1 MTSASLTRIFW
12 RSCDKDPAATGP
24 RGAAGHCG
32 LLQKECG
39 QYLAPVNGGRDCCSC
54 TEKSCP
60 PACVKALTP
69 NPECAAV
76 IKCPGVCPEP
86 STVPLDDWAN
96 SFTGENNEPL
106 MPELPQELVPPGLPC
121 AKGMP
126 CCLSKDGAGGRD
138 LGGPC
143 VRADFCENFKEL
155 SNPHQPQWNK
165 VRQRCFLDS
174 SICVALSVSLTLK
187 ASPFQSMAGFP
198 SFLDLLPP
206 ISEAQGGPG
215 GVEDQHYRNR
225 LRAVLATDEMID
237 NLVKTLTSLSLID
250 TTYMFCQC
258 SLPGQRCAAFV
269 YL

>member
-1 MTSASLTRIFW
+1 MRIFW

-39 QYLAPVNGGRDCCSC
+39 QYLAPVNGGRDCCAC

-165 VRQRCFLDS
+165 VRQRCFRNS
-174 SICVALSVSLTLK
+174 RFLS
-187 ASPFQSMAGFP
+187 
-198 SFLDLLPP
+198 
-206 ISEAQGGPG
+206 
-215 GVEDQHYRNR
+215 R
-225 LRAVLATDEMID
+225 
-237 NLVKTLTSLSLID
+237 
-250 TTYMFCQC
+250 
-258 SLPGQRCAAFV
+258 
-269 YL
+269 